1 MQQLRCALHGLVA
14 IGLVAIGLVAAAP
27 VGHAEYG
34 ATLAGSEWRP
44 TQLGEMA
51 IAETTPIFVRFQ
63 GDGRV
68 TGHGGCNRF
77 FGPYEFSLDGISIG
91 PIGATR
97 MICRAPL
104 MAGEAALLAALQAA
118 KRFHRDGVV
127 LQLFDADAQEIARFA
142 QTDWD

>member
-1 MQQLRCALHGLVA
+1 MGMLRSAVLGLLLMA
-14 IGLVAIGLVAAAP
+14 IGLCAATS
-27 VGHAEYG
+27 VGHAETG
-34 ATLAGSEWRP
+34 AALAGSEWRP

-51 IAETTPIFVRFQ
+51 IAETTQIFVRFQ

-77 FGPYEFSLDGISIG
+77 FGPYEIAEDGISIG

-97 MICRAPL
+97 MMCPAPV
-104 MAGEAALLAALQAA
+104 MAGEAALLAALQNA
-118 KRFHRDGVV
+118 KRFHRDHVV
-127 LQLFDADAQEIARFA
+127 LHLFDADAQEIARFA